1 MTNVSE
7 GSPVHHSPLYAMGA
21 CHNGGMSETEPP
33 ASFEPLTPLA
43 FLERTVRVFPAK
55 TAVVYG
61 DRRWTY
67 AEFGQRIGRLAGALL
82 RAGVRPGDR
91 VAMIAPNVPELLEA
105 HFAVPRVGAALV
117 AINTRLQAPEVGY
130 ILNHSR
136 ARIVF
141 ADPELAPRVQA
152 EALEAGPTLVNLED
166 SIGGA
171 TGSPLDGPTFAEFV
185 DGADVLSPAA
195 GVDDEERITS
205 INYTSGTTGRP
216 KGVMYTHRGSALNA
230 LSR

>member
-91 VAMIAPNVPELLEA
+91 VATIPRRSGQQTRRVARLAEIAKLM
-105 HFAVPRVGAALV
+105 G
-117 AINTRLQAPEVGY
+117 Q
-130 ILNHSR
+130 
-136 ARIVF
+136 
-141 ADPELAPRVQA
+141 
-152 EALEAGPTLVNLED
+152 
-166 SIGGA
+166 
-171 TGSPLDGPTFAEFV
+171 
-185 DGADVLSPAA
+185 
-195 GVDDEERITS
+195 GV
-205 INYTSGTTGRP
+205 
-216 KGVMYTHRGSALNA
+216 
-230 LSR
+230 